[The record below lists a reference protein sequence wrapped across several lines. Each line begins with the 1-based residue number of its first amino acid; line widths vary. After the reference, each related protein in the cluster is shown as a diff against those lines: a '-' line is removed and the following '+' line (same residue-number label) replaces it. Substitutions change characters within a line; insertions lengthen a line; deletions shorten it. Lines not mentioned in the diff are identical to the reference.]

1 MSKLTLN
8 INDDTIARAKVY
20 ASEQNRSL
28 SSIIQS
34 FLDKIT
40 SEKESTDNVEEI
52 KISPFVKSLSIK
64 SGIPADFD
72 YKKALG
78 DHYAEKHK

>member
-8 INDDTIARAKVY
+8 IDDDTIARAKVY
-20 ASEQNRSL
+20 ATEQNRSL

-40 SEKESTDNVEEI
+40 SEKEKDDDVEEI
-52 KISPFVKSLSIK
+52 KISPFVKSLSLK
-64 SGIPADFD
+64 STLPPDYD
-72 YKKALG
+72 YKDALG
-78 DHYAEKHK
+78 GYYSEKYK